1 VGSLIGRFDALQRR
15 HKWLAVP
22 VAVIKKTGDDGAN
35 REAAVIAWWGFF
47 SLFPL
52 LLLFTAILG
61 FVLAGDPQ
69 AQLDI
74 RDSAVSNFPVLG
86 PTLSKGHL
94 TGSGVALA
102 VGIVGAVLSGIGV
115 TLAVQHAFDTVYAVS
130 AEHRPDFLRSRLR
143 GLGLLVALGIL
154 QIAATGVTAVLSELG
169 GVAANVLG
177 IAAGLLI
184 NLVLFF
190 AVFRMLTPA
199 SIPTREL
206 RPGILIAA
214 ILWTALLRFG
224 GIYTQHVV
232 KEAGDTYGT
241 FAAVIGLL
249 TWLYVGARVLVYSA
263 EINTV
268 LTRRL
273 WPRPLTGNHI

>member
-1 VGSLIGRFDALQRR
+1 VASLVRRFDAFQRE

-22 VAVIKKTGDDGAN
+22 VAVIKKTSDDGAN

-61 FVLAGDPQ
+61 FVLAGDSQ

-94 TGSGVALA
+94 SGSGVALA
-102 VGIVGAVLSGIGV
+102 VGIVGAILSGIGV
-115 TLAVQHAFDTVYAVS
+115 TLAVQHAFDTVYCVS
-130 AEHRPDFLRSRLR
+130 DENRSDFLRSRLR
-143 GLGLLVALGIL
+143 GLGLLGVLGVL
-154 QIAATGVTAVLSELG
+154 QIAATGVTAVLGELG
-169 GVAANVLG
+169 GVVANVLG

-184 NLVLFF
+184 NLLLFF
-190 AVFRMLTPA
+190 AIFRMLTPR
-199 SIPTREL
+199 SIPTGEL
-206 RPGILIAA
+206 WPGIVIAA
-214 ILWTALLRFG
+214 TVWTTLLRVG

-232 KEAGDTYGT
+232 KDAGDTYGT

-273 WPRPLTGNHI
+273 WPRPLLGDPS